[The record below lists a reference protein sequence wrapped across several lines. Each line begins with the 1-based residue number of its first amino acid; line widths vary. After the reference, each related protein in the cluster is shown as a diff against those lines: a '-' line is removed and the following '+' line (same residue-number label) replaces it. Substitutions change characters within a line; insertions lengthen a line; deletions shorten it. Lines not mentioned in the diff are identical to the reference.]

1 MLGAFALPGP
11 RVDSPPVRLAAA
23 TTCATADVSLD
34 NGGFEAP
41 VVTQGFP
48 RVTNDDKVPGWSA
61 TVANFEIW
69 PPGVTEGP
77 PSGSGPYTAAEGD
90 QFIELNATTPEG
102 VFQPVDGAP
111 GTMLL
116 IEAYHRSRT
125 DATNTARMALTGPG
139 GQVRLRQDLTDGVE
153 EWGRHDWHYRVP
165 EGQPVARIVFFPLT
179 GSGPDDSIGNFLD
192 GVRVQTAGC
201 VESRLRA
208 HVVGPHVVPRVGD
221 TIELR
226 IDVTNAGDTAVRA
239 PIVRDAAPRGTTYD
253 PRSLRVLTG
262 PDRGPRTDAADGDG
276 ANASGDRVAIG
287 VGTTLAPDAHVAA
300 RYRVTVAASAAGT
313 RIVDDAT
320 TDYRLV
326 DLADAAFGDIEV
338 ARTNTVSLGPVPA
351 PAPSPTPTPSP
362 SSSTSPSADP
372 TASPGSGG
380 SDDGSGNGSTDGSGG
395 SGTSGNGSDGAPHA
409 LPDTG
414 SSTPPWLAPT
424 GVALV
429 AAGAGVVVLARR
441 RARADG
447 STLVP
452 ALALAT
458 STQLVVSSPSTSAP
472 RWTSCGVVKTDLEV
486 LAHHTSCSTS
496 YGRTGEV
503 RVRVLPE

>member
-1 MLGAFALPGP
+1 MALVRPVGAVLVAAVLGALALPGP
-11 RVDSPPVRLAAA
+11 QGASPPLRLAAA
-23 TTCATADVSLD
+23 TTCASADVSLD
-34 NGGFEAP
+34 NGGFETP
-41 VVTQGFP
+41 VVTPGFP

-61 TVANFEIW
+61 TVTNFEIW

-102 VFQPVDGAP
+102 VFQPVDGDP

-125 DATNTARMALTGPG
+125 DATNTARMVLAGPG

-165 EGQPVARIVFFPLT
+165 EGQPVARIGFFPLT

-239 PIVRDAAPRGTTYD
+239 PIVRDAAPRGTTYA
-253 PRSLRVLTG
+253 PGSLRVLTG
-262 PDRGPRTDAADGDG
+262 PDRGPRTDAPDGDG
-276 ANASGDRVAIG
+276 ANANGDRINIG
-287 VGTTLAPDAHVAA
+287 VGATLSPGASVAVH
-300 RYRVTVAASAAGT
+300 YRVTVSASAAGT

-326 DLADAAFGDIEV
+326 DLADTAFGDVEV

-351 PAPSPTPTPSP
+351 PAPSPTPSP
-362 SSSTSPSADP
+362 SSSPTSPSSPSAGP
-372 TASPGSGG
+372 TSGSTSSTGPGG
-380 SDDGSGNGSTDGSGG
+380 SDGSASGSPS
-395 SGTSGNGSDGAPHA
+395 GSDGAPHA

-414 SSTPPWLAPT
+414 SSTPPWLAAV
-424 GVALV
+424 GLALV
-429 AAGAGVVVLARR
+429 AVGAGVVVLARR
-441 RARADG
+441 R
-447 STLVP
+447 T
-452 ALALAT
+452 
-458 STQLVVSSPSTSAP
+458 
-472 RWTSCGVVKTDLEV
+472 
-486 LAHHTSCSTS
+486 
-496 YGRTGEV
+496 
-503 RVRVLPE
+503 

>member
-1 MLGAFALPGP
+1 MALGRPVGAVLVAAVLGAFALPGSQ
-11 RVDSPPVRLAAA
+11 DASPPVRLAAA

-41 VVTQGFP
+41 VVNPGFP

-61 TVANFEIW
+61 TVTNFEIW

-192 GVRVQTAGC
+192 GVRVQGAGC

-239 PIVRDAAPRGTTYD
+239 PIVRDAAPRGTTYA
-253 PRSLRVLTG
+253 PGSLRVLTG
-262 PDRGPRTDAADGDG
+262 PDRGPRTDASDGDG
-276 ANASGDRVAIG
+276 ANANGDRINIG
-287 VGTTLAPDAHVAA
+287 AGTTLSPGASVAV
-300 RYRVTVAASAAGT
+300 RYRVTVSASATGT
-313 RIVDDAT
+313 RIVDDAA

-326 DLADAAFGDIEV
+326 DLADTAFGDVEV

-351 PAPSPTPTPSP
+351 PPPSPTPSPTPSA

-372 TASPGSGG
+372 TSSPGSGG
-380 SDDGSGNGSTDGSGG
+380 SGGGPDDGTGG
-395 SGTSGNGSDGAPHA
+395 PGTSGSGSDEAPHA

-424 GVALV
+424 GLALI
-429 AAGAGVVVLARR
+429 AGGAGVVLLARR
-441 RARADG
+441 R
-447 STLVP
+447 T
-452 ALALAT
+452 
-458 STQLVVSSPSTSAP
+458 
-472 RWTSCGVVKTDLEV
+472 
-486 LAHHTSCSTS
+486 
-496 YGRTGEV
+496 
-503 RVRVLPE
+503 